1 MSAAKHCTAKG
12 DKSSGHISKKVLESS
27 VSIAQDIRT
36 QVICAASPAHSK
48 EAVSWQDVLVMVAQ
62 RVEDHK
68 DSLESTA
75 KLWQEKTGSQ
85 EDGIDA
91 LGVKAILKELVPQ
104 LPKEEL
110 KYLITHIYLVGL
122 DRDGLLTLEEIAT
135 CLKSRVKTEELHEE
149 PSWDANPPCIA
160 SATKCF
166 RALMEGPAGAQPPPI
181 QELASQSSFFDAP
194 RGSVCSTAFT
204 SATTA
209 TVASSATC
217 GVFSLDDAFH
227 VLDAYISEHHVRCRQ
242 LFQQYDHHGSGALCT
257 QAIERLVRRILIRAS
272 AHQLAY
278 VMDMMCVEGPLK

>member
-1 MSAAKHCTAKG
+1 MAIVPPNLLPHVDKYLRTHRWSEALHSKG
-12 DKSSGHISKKVLESS
+12 RQGDLVLTPNELHNILHACLPEGAVLYRRETRIFQALVDLQSSGHISKKVLESS

-217 GVFSLDDAFH
+217 G
-227 VLDAYISEHHVRCRQ
+227 
-242 LFQQYDHHGSGALCT
+242 
-257 QAIERLVRRILIRAS
+257 
-272 AHQLAY
+272 
-278 VMDMMCVEGPLK
+278 